1 VAEGL
6 GILLYA
12 YVGQLVAVPFVIG
25 AVLLRRLRHPVSVES
40 GLRTRTVW
48 ISLAV
53 FALSIMADAWF
64 LFASTK
70 SLEFIRQTALFEVGS
85 LCVAFRLSLI
95 GRGSGRIV
103 IPIMSVLFTVP
114 WLPFILT

>member
-1 VAEGL
+1 VEEGL

-12 YVGQLVAVPFVIG
+12 YVGQLVAGGFVIG
-25 AVLLRRLRHPVSVES
+25 AVLVRRLRHPVSVES
-40 GLRTRTVW
+40 GWRTRTVW

-53 FALSIMADAWF
+53 FALSIVADAWF
-64 LFASTK
+64 LFAPTK
-70 SLEFIRQTALFEVGS
+70 SLEFGRQMALFEVSS
-85 LCVAFRLSLI
+85 LCVAFGLSLV
-95 GRGSGRIV
+95 GRGTGRVV